1 MDIIVQKFGGTSVQ
15 NKEMLYKAC
24 EHIKREYNKGKEV
37 VVVVSAQGKTT
48 NGLIQQEQEITN
60 SPSPREHDVLISTGE
75 QITIAKLCMCLHE
88 QGYKAI
94 SFTGWQIPIVTD
106 NIYTDANIIK
116 VNKEKIITELENKN
130 IVVVAGFQG
139 INEKGEIT
147 TLGRGG
153 SDTTATYLAGILNA
167 QVCEIYT
174 DVNGVYEKDPNIYP
188 DAFKYDTI
196 TYDEVLK
203 ITNGGAKVLHT
214 KCVEVAKKF
223 GVVIDVKLTL
233 GDGST
238 GTLVN

>member
-1 MDIIVQKFGGTSVQ
+1 MNIIVQKFGGTSVK
-15 NKEMLYKAC
+15 NKEMLYKVC
-24 EHIKREYNKGKEV
+24 EHIKREYDKGKKV

-48 NGLIQQEQEITN
+48 NKLVEQEKEITN
-60 SPSPREHDVLISTGE
+60 NPSEREHDVIISVGE

-94 SFTGWQIPIVTD
+94 SFTGWQVPIITD
-106 NIYTDANIIK
+106 DIHTDANIIK
-116 VNKEKIITELENKN
+116 VNKQKIIEELEKEN

-139 INEKGEIT
+139 INEKNEIT

-153 SDTTATYLAGILNA
+153 SDTTATYLAGVLGAEI
-167 QVCEIYT
+167 CEIYT
-174 DVNGVYEKDPNIYP
+174 DVEGVYDKDPNTCP
-188 DAFKYDTI
+188 DANKFDII

-223 GVVIDVKLTL
+223 NVIIDVKATL
-233 GDGST
+233 KNGEK
-238 GTLVN
+238 GTIVK